1 MGLLRCIRRLPTD
14 FASALMVRRLAL
26 GRYEIGGRRT
36 SLLWRSALDR
46 ELLVYEEE
54 IQDPD
59 AKPVPLFQYLREAAS
74 VAVQIKPLAPRA
86 LSFTCAR
93 GMGNVVPVPTL
104 NVGDND
110 RYQSMQLA
118 CAQAKLRAQSADK
131 ACHLAPLLS

>member
-1 MGLLRCIRRLPTD
+1 MG
-14 FASALMVRRLAL
+14 VRRLAL
-26 GRYEIGGRRT
+26 GRDEIGGRRT

-74 VAVQIKPLAPRA
+74 VAVQIRPAAPRA
-86 LSFTCAR
+86 AISFTCAR
-93 GMGNVVPVPTL
+93 GMGNMAPVSTL

-110 RYQSMQLA
+110 RYPSMQLA
-118 CAQAKLRAQSADK
+118 CAQAKLRA
-131 ACHLAPLLS
+131 